1 MLARHP
7 PRVAEFVPCACT
19 EYATATPFPS
29 AAAST
34 APMYTSFK
42 GTSHSLAIVRC
53 KVVVK
58 VADVAWADV
67 TPATAT
73 AT

>member
-1 MLARHP
+1 
-7 PRVAEFVPCACT
+7 
-19 EYATATPFPS
+19 
-29 AAAST
+29 
-34 APMYTSFK
+34 MYTSFN